1 MLQWCLVSL
10 RKNPPCRNSPGSAGG
25 SDSRPHLSS
34 PLTTPHLGAS
44 PPALPPI
51 SRPQGP
57 PSSLPSTPI
66 LVPSFCPG
74 GLGTCCSLSLEHGS
88 PSPKH
93 ELPAQL
99 KTWTKTS
106 EFYPNSN
113 QNVPWARF
121 REPRNTPKRTIHP
134 LKESCSHLQHDCSV
148 MKRVSKPVSCHDDNQ
163 QRFCL

>member
-1 MLQWCLVSL
+1 MPSTPWFLGRSCSSLNSSAQWCLVSL
-10 RKNPPCRNSPGSAGG
+10 RKNPPCRYSPESPGG

-34 PLTTPHLGAS
+34 PLITPHHGAS

-51 SRPQGP
+51 SGPQGP
-57 PSSLPSTPI
+57 PSSLPNIPI
-66 LVPSFCPG
+66 LVPSFWPR

-106 EFYPNSN
+106 EFYPNPH

-134 LKESCSHLQHDCSV
+134 L
-148 MKRVSKPVSCHDDNQ
+148 RVLFTSTT
-163 QRFCL
+163 

>member
-1 MLQWCLVSL
+1 MPSGVSFHSEKTHPAGTA
-10 RKNPPCRNSPGSAGG
+10 RKALGAQTPALISH
-25 SDSRPHLSS
+25 HLSS
-34 PLTTPHLGAS
+34 PLITPHHGAS

-51 SRPQGP
+51 SGPQGP
-57 PSSLPSTPI
+57 PSSLPNIPI
-66 LVPSFCPG
+66 LVPSFWPR

-106 EFYPNSN
+106 EFYPNPH

-134 LKESCSHLQHDCSV
+134 L
-148 MKRVSKPVSCHDDNQ
+148 RVLFTSTT
-163 QRFCL
+163 